1 MKQDWKKKT
10 IRFLFSQTISLFGSS
25 LVQYAILWY
34 ITLETQSG
42 IMMMIS
48 IVCGFLPGFF
58 ISPFAGVWAD
68 RYNRKMLIVISDAVI
83 AISTLILAVL
93 FMLGAG
99 SLWLLFVISAV
110 RSFGTGIQV
119 PAVGAFLPQIVP
131 EDKLMRVNGINA
143 SIQSTITLL
152 SPMASGVLLT
162 VASMEAIFF
171 VDVFTAAIAIFVLMF
186 LLHVPSH
193 VKAQVKQSIGYFTD
207 MKLGFSYIRKH
218 GYIVRFIIFSSLFF
232 FLVAPAAFLTPLQVA
247 RSFGSDVWRLTAIEV
262 AFSLGMVGGGLLIA
276 SWGGFKNRI
285 HTMAFACFVLGA
297 CTFGLGAVPVFWIYL
312 AIMCITGFAVPIYS
326 TPSMVILQ
334 ERVEEDYLGRV
345 FGIFGMIANA
355 LMPLAMLLF
364 GPLSEVVAI
373 EWLLLGT
380 GVLIVFVSFGMLSSK
395 VLVKAGWPKN
405 QDEGASV

>member
-25 LVQYAILWY
+25 LVQYAILWH

-68 RYNRKMLIVISDAVI
+68 RYNRKMLIVISDSVI

-99 SLWLLFVISAV
+99 SLWLLFAISAV

-131 EDKLMRVNGINA
+131 EDKLMRVNGING

-162 VASMEAIFF
+162 MASMEVIFF
-171 VDVFTAAIAIFVLMF
+171 VDVFTASIAIFVLIF

-193 VKAQVKQSIGYFTD
+193 VKAQVKQSIGYFSD

-232 FLVAPAAFLTPLQVA
+232 ILVAPAAFLTPLQVA

-285 HTMAFACFVLGA
+285 HTMAFACFLLGA

-312 AIMCITGFAVPIYS
+312 AIMCLTGLAVPIYS

-345 FGIFGMIANA
+345 FGIFGMVANA

-364 GPLSEVVAI
+364 GPLAEIVAI

-380 GVLIVFVSFGMLSSK
+380 GVLMVLVSFGMLSSK

-405 QDEGASV
+405 QGEDVSV